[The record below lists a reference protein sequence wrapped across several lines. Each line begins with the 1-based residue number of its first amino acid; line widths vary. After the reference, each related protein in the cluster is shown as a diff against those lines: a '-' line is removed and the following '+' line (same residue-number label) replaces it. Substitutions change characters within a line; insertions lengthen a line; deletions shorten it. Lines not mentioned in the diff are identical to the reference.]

1 MELFPAAKWWRVAFV
16 AAIGSF
22 LLTRALL
29 LSAFPIFNDEA
40 IYLQYSQA
48 IHDDWEKNRFISM
61 NGIYADWKPPLQYW
75 LAAPLIRCGNDPLL
89 AGRAVAAVMSF
100 LGLLGGYLFAREL
113 FGTREAVVAAWL
125 FVLCPTVLFHNVQF
139 TAETFLF
146 STAPILYWALLQA
159 MGRSKRR
166 WLGAIVAVLSA
177 TALLL
182 FKQSALLLL
191 LLGAVLPL
199 VRFARSGERGTGGW
213 SFAECDRRA
222 LAVDLLLLAGV
233 MFVANLAASF
243 VIPVDFDVTR
253 ERFDSHWVM
262 SAREILQLP
271 IAIWRVNL
279 SIIGE
284 YVGAYYSWIA
294 ALFFGVCAWL
304 AIRRKD
310 FGQMGLLL
318 MCVAG
323 GGAII
328 FLLREFNE
336 YMVNTAVVAV
346 LLPLLARGS
355 VMMWDLSRGGRTRWL
370 RAVFLAAAAGM
381 SACWCYQIVLMHG
394 APGRYIE
401 RSTRWAVANYLTGWS
416 TGFGVK
422 EVVAMLE
429 KEPGTGVIFADP
441 QWGNPRTAL
450 EVYASERFPKLRVVE
465 VSREF
470 LDSVQLRELRD
481 VARRLGPARFLI
493 FSPGTPW
500 PPHGEWLR
508 DAEREMCE
516 ERTEVKAW
524 PGQMPIVVCRF

>member
-1 MELFPAAKWWRVAFV
+1 MALFPAAKWWRVAFV

-22 LLTRALL
+22 LVTRALTL
-29 LSAFPIFNDEA
+29 TAFPIFNDEA
-40 IYLQYSQA
+40 LYLQYSQK

-75 LAAPLIRCGNDPLL
+75 LAAPLIRCGDDPLV
-89 AGRAVAAVMSF
+89 AGRAVAAVVSF

-113 FGTREAVVAAWL
+113 FSTREAVMTAWL

-146 STAPILYWALLQA
+146 STAPVFYWALLKA
-159 MGRSKRR
+159 MGRSKWQ
-166 WLGAIVAVLSA
+166 WLWAIVAVLSG

-182 FKQSALLLL
+182 FKQSASLLL
-191 LLGAVLPL
+191 LLGAALPL
-199 VRFARSGERGTGGW
+199 VRFARSGETGTGGW
-213 SFAECDRRA
+213 SFAECNRRA
-222 LAVDLLLLAGV
+222 LAVDLLVLAAV
-233 MFVANLAASF
+233 MFVANLAASL
-243 VIPVDFDVTR
+243 VIPVEFDVTR
-253 ERFDSHWVM
+253 ERFDRHWVM

-271 IAIWRVNL
+271 SATWRGNL
-279 SIIGE
+279 SVIGE
-284 YVGAYYSWIA
+284 YIGAYYSWIT
-294 ALFFGVCAWL
+294 ALFFGVCARL
-304 AIRRKD
+304 AVRRRD
-310 FGQMGLLL
+310 FGQLGLLL
-318 MCVAG
+318 MCLAG

-336 YMVNTAVVAV
+336 YMVNTAVIAV

-355 VMMWDLSRGGRTRWL
+355 VVMWDLSRGGRARWS
-370 RAVFLAAAAGM
+370 RAAVFAVAAGTT
-381 SACWCYQIVLMHG
+381 AFWCYQIVLMY
-394 APGRYIE
+394 ASPGRYIE
-401 RSTRWAVANYLTGWS
+401 RSTRWAVTNYLTGWS

-450 EVYASERFPKLRVVE
+450 EIYASQRFPKLHVVE

-470 LDSVQLRELRD
+470 LDPEQLLELRD
-481 VARRLGPARFLI
+481 AARRLGPARFLI

-508 DAEREMCE
+508 DAQGEMCE

-524 PGQMPIVVCRF
+524 PSQMPIVVCRF